1 MNKVTAD
8 QIKAFLILSKE
19 TKMELMMRRARYH
32 GTDLDIPETEQRR
45 IEKLERQ
52 LLFYDALMALMTQG
66 ERMLIKKHVV
76 EQHTWTTVIHLFE
89 EKWHYQPSQ
98 RTLQTRVKGA
108 LSKLA
113 AVCNQRL
120 DFDFILEGE
129 DMKAQH
135 NDE

>member
-52 LLFYDALMALMTQG
+52 LLFYDALMAWLHANSLRSLSAFASNPFSQLQSCRNHG
-66 ERMLIKKHVV
+66 QYGRR
-76 EQHTWTTVIHLFE
+76 
-89 EKWHYQPSQ
+89 WHRQE
-98 RTLQTRVKGA
+98 LG
-108 LSKLA
+108 
-113 AVCNQRL
+113 
-120 DFDFILEGE
+120 
-129 DMKAQH
+129 H
-135 NDE
+135 